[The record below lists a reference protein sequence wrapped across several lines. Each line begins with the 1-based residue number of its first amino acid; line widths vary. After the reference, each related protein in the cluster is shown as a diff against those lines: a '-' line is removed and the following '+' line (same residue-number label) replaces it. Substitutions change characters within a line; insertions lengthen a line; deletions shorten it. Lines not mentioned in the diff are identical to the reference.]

1 MTELDITYYIAR
13 FPGGQVRSSESEVS
27 QIVNSL
33 LPHCPNLT
41 SLNIHVTVDWR
52 KHEPGGELPHMCMET
67 LFSLLPVYLKQQLKH
82 LSVEGRL
89 ILTSTCVQRL
99 IKPLTAADFTAL
111 EFCTSLTQL
120 KIGTELV
127 RPLPWDCLPSKLN
140 RLCLHEIS
148 VNPNRGTVSSRSK
161 LQQIILSG
169 SCSASDA
176 VCILESFPKLQHLS
190 IKRLSAP
197 ITVEGLRHL
206 ERIMKVFQP
215 IDGCGATVNSIGNS
229 TRISNSVNNL
239 LNGTNNNIDHDS
251 LSQPVGLLASELVL
265 TVPDAGQPFHFSSF
279 LFSTPPMHDTLA
291 VTIQCSLYQMHLFD
305 NVEKP
310 CLSHLADVFPNL
322 CKVTFVDCPLL
333 DNDLT
338 HLQLCTHLQ
347 ALHLSQCYNV
357 TGMGITQFA
366 CDAQNVLVLEAVN
379 CRHVNAHHQATLHN
393 ILNPRRVPG
402 GAQQSGPLTKRRA
415 KSSTGHRPCPHCLGV
430 AVFWGACLGLSIWR
444 AGKLLR
450 GFRHPIS
457 RRNAALSVCELGVI
471 IGLVFG

>member
-1 MTELDITYYIAR
+1 MTELDITYYIAHFLGR
-13 FPGGQVRSSESEVS
+13 QKRSSESEVAR
-27 QIVNSL
+27 IVNSL
-33 LPHCPNLT
+33 IPNCPNLT

-52 KHEPGGELPHMCMET
+52 KHEPGGELPHMCMEP
-67 LFSLLPVYLKQQLKH
+67 LLGRLPAHLKQQLKH

-111 EFCTSLTQL
+111 EVCTGLTQL
-120 KIGTELV
+120 KIGTELE
-127 RPLPWDCLPSKLN
+127 RPLPWECLPSKLN

-148 VNPNRGTVSSRSK
+148 VNPKRGTVSSCNK

-176 VCILESFPKLQHLS
+176 VRILESFPKLQHLS
-190 IKRLSAP
+190 MKRLSAP

-206 ERIMKVFQP
+206 ERILQVFQP
-215 IDGCGATVNSIGNS
+215 VDGCRTSVNGIFNS
-229 TRISNSVNNL
+229 TRIINSVNNPM
-239 LNGTNNNIDHDS
+239 NGTNSDS
-251 LSQPVGLLASELVL
+251 ISQPVGLLASELVL
-265 TVPDAGQPFHFSSF
+265 TVPDAGQPFRFSSF

-291 VTIQCSLYQMHLFD
+291 VTIKCSLYQMHLFD
-305 NVEKP
+305 SVEKP
-310 CLSHLADVFPNL
+310 CLSHLAEVFPNL
-322 CKVTFVDCPLL
+322 CKVTFVDCPLF

-338 HLQLCTHLQ
+338 HLQQCKHLQ
-347 ALHLSQCYNV
+347 ALHLSKCYNV
-357 TGMGITQFA
+357 TGKGITRFA
-366 CDAQNVLVLEAVN
+366 WDTRNVLVLEAVN
-379 CRHVNAHHQATLHN
+379 CRHVNAHHQATLDN
-393 ILNPRRVPG
+393 ILNPRRLPG
-402 GAQQSGPLTKRRA
+402 GAQQSGSLTKRGA
-415 KSSTGHRPCPHCLGV
+415 KSSTGHCPCPRCLGV

-450 GFRHPIS
+450 GLRHPTS